1 MEIRT
6 RAVIVVGVLA
16 LGGSTA
22 AAVVASS
29 DSSNTADAP
38 VTQVSKAAKPAP
50 GAATANAVPAWAA
63 GGGPKA
69 ERGDGKGTAY
79 WVRPASVKQLVD
91 ETDFIG
97 AVTVVKVEP
106 GKPLPSSGADDEQRD
121 TQVVTL
127 KVNEAWRARGKAPAE
142 IQLFKTG
149 TQALWIEED
158 PPYEVGQVYVLAA
171 KQRAEDGLYI
181 PYGPEGRLEV
191 RDNRTRSF
199 TDTPVAASFNGKSAA
214 ESARA
219 LGRPAR

>member
-6 RAVIVVGVLA
+6 RAVIIVGVLA

-38 VTQVSKAAKPAP
+38 VPQVSKAAP

-171 KQRAEDGLYI
+171 KQRAEDGLYSQV
-181 PYGPEGRLEV
+181 PGGGV
-191 RDNRTRSF
+191 G
-199 TDTPVAASFNGKSAA
+199 VW
-214 ESARA
+214 ARFVGCCGW
-219 LGRPAR
+219 LLRPL